1 MGTIRIYLKAN
12 EKIFINGAVLQV
24 DRKVAFELL
33 NNATFLLENHVM
45 QKEDAVTPLKQLYF
59 VVQLMMMHPENREQS
74 MILFD
79 EMIGN
84 LLKTVTTEELVAG
97 VKDADVEVKS
107 GKEFNALKTIRTLF
121 PVEEKILNKTEK
133 TQQVPVTTSELEQ
146 VAPKLQMSGA

>member
-45 QKEDAVTPLKQLYF
+45 QKEDANTPLKQLYF

-74 MILFD
+74 LALFS
-79 EMIGN
+79 EMVTN
-84 LLKTVTTEELVAG
+84 LLGSVTTKELISG
-97 VKDADVEVKS
+97 IKEADVEVKS
-107 GKEFNALKTIRTLF
+107 GKEFNALKTIRNLF
-121 PVEEKILNKTEK
+121 AIEEKILSNEKPEDKIAFKTPE
-133 TQQVPVTTSELEQ
+133 PELPE
-146 VAPKLQMSGA
+146 PKLQLSGV